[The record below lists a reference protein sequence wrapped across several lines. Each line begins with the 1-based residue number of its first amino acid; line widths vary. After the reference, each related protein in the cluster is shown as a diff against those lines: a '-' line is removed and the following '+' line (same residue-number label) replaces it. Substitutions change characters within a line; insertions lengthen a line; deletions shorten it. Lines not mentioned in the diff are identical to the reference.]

1 MGSFKNY
8 VMSTQSLFSGK
19 SKLHYF
25 IPYQFVKK
33 NQEEI
38 NFFRIRIFQN
48 MQLKL
53 NLSLRLDTDS

>member
-1 MGSFKNY
+1 
-8 VMSTQSLFSGK
+8 MSKQSLFSGM